1 VAITAKAAKV
11 LPAPPVT
18 ILNALHI
25 TLFKEFELTLAL
37 ALRSCAKASAKPKD
51 EDKTGKIVTAEIATK
66 DKIDRFFEKF
76 FIVILNKFLVILN
89 IFLYILPNLEYSFLL
104 LNKFNLK
111 Y

>member
-37 ALRSCAKASAKPKD
+37 ALRLSCAKASAKPKD
-51 EDKTGKIVTAEIATK
+51 EDRTGKIVTAEIATK

-76 FIVILNKFLVILN
+76 FIVF
-89 IFLYILPNLEYSFLL
+89 
-104 LNKFNLK
+104 
-111 Y
+111 